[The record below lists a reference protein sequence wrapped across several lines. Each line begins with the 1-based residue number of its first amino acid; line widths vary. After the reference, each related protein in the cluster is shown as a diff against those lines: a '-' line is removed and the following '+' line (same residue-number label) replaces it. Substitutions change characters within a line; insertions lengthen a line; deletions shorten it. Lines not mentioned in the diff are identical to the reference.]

1 MRIIVDSRESRS
13 NIAKFIQRAGIDVT
27 IAELEV
33 GDYVLAEGVG
43 VERKRADDFVLSILD
58 GRLMSQIPLLK
69 SSYERAFVL
78 IEGDVFTT
86 HSNIAED
93 AILGA
98 LSYISLLNGI
108 PILHT
113 VDATQTACMLIRMAK
128 HATEGLGYTPALR
141 GGKPK
146 DRQSQAR
153 FLVEGLPAV
162 GSAAGIKLLEHF
174 GSARSVFAATPEQLS
189 AVPGVGPK
197 TVATIQEVLD
207 WRVSK

>member
-1 MRIIVDSRESRS
+1 MQIIVDSRESRS
-13 NIAKFIQRAGIDVT
+13 NIAQFIQRAGIQVT
-27 IAELEV
+27 VSELEA
-33 GDYVLAEGVG
+33 GDFVLAEGVG
-43 VERKRADDFVLSILD
+43 VERKRADDFASSILD

-69 SSYERAFVL
+69 ASYERAFVL
-78 IEGDVFTT
+78 IEGDVFSIR
-86 HSNIAED
+86 SNISED

-98 LSYISLLNGI
+98 LSYISLLSGI

-113 VDATQTACMLIRMAK
+113 KDAIQTASMLIRMTK

-146 DRQSQAR
+146 DRRSQAR

-162 GSAAGIKLLEHF
+162 GATAGIKLLDHF
-174 GSARSVFAATPEQLS
+174 GSARSVFAATPDQLS
-189 AVPGVGPK
+189 AVPGIGPK

-207 WRVSK
+207 WNTSK